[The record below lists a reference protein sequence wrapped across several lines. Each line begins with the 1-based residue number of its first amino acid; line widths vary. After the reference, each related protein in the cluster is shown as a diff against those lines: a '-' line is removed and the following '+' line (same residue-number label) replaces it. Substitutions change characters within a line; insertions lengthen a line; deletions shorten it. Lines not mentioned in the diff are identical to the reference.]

1 MVEDIGGIPR
11 RSGAV
16 WVDPSANPKAF
27 DVHFTKSDGGGQ
39 TGMFRG
45 IYELD
50 GDKLAVCLGSD
61 ETRPSELA
69 STPGSKNVLM
79 IFNRRK

>member
-1 MVEDIGGIPR
+1 
-11 RSGAV
+11 
-16 WVDPSANPKAF
+16 
-27 DVHFTKSDGGGQ
+27 
-39 TGMFRG
+39 MFRG

-79 IFNRRK
+79 IFSRKK